1 MNAKTSN
8 MDNSD
13 ETSPVS
19 HISLVDKSRQELVQL
34 AWELSNGNYKKDSAQ
49 RRRIL
54 QMIADKLF
62 NMPEGP
68 P

>member
-8 MDNSD
+8 IDNSD